1 MIGQTISHYRIVDK
15 LGGGGM
21 GVVYKAEDVKLH
33 RFVALKFLPDDVDK
47 DAQALARFQ
56 REAQAASALNHPN
69 ICMVFE
75 IDEREGR
82 HFIAMEFLD
91 GLTLKHRIAGRPLE
105 TELILPLAIEIA
117 DALDAAHAEGI
128 VHRDIKP
135 TNIFITKRGHAKILD
150 FGLAK
155 VIATAGSSSKIGSLN
170 TQTGSVDADLLT
182 SPGSTLGT
190 IAYMSPEQAK
200 GKDLDA
206 RTDLFSFGAVLYE
219 MATGALPFRGE
230 SAALVFDAILN
241 RAPTPAIRLNPDLP
255 VELERIINR
264 ALEKD
269 RELRYQHASDMR
281 SELLRVKRDTE
292 SSRIVAHG
300 SGTTPAPEMSG
311 SQSLSV
317 SSASAPP
324 VSGASTELTATSTN
338 ALPAASQSAQGVG
351 SRNVSSG
358 SDSSR
363 KSASHASSSSAVVG
377 AAKQHKWGTAAVVV
391 VVLIVLGAAGFGVY
405 SLLNRPGA
413 TPFQKFTVTQI
424 TNTGKATQAAISP
437 DGKYVL
443 SVTNENGQRSLWL
456 RNVPTGSDTQ
466 VIPPSDTHYQDLAFS
481 PDGNYIYFSKSED
494 PDVINYDLYRTPIL
508 GGTPQTVARNI
519 FDESLTF
526 SPNGQRIAYIR
537 GNDPEVGKYSI
548 LAASLEGN
556 NETVLL
562 SGSDVNA
569 PHWLAWSPKGDEI
582 YCSRLGGSSD
592 QAAIDVLDV
601 QSGKLHRLAAFKDRF
616 LVEVQALPD
625 GRGLF
630 VMNGQTNSGG
640 VKAQIGFLPASG
652 GQIEPITRDANRYGT
667 LTVSADGR
675 TLASVVA
682 RSEATVSVLSDTG
695 HGFGEARQILA
706 RANEFDDFS
715 SVRWSGNSNLLLN
728 NFAHMLRVGRDG
740 KNQTEL
746 LSDPDARMFEPAVCG
761 TNYIVFSWDNRGGIS
776 SRNIWRV
783 NGDGSAPLRLTDG
796 KRDWWPVCS
805 PDQKWVYYF
814 DSIDSKIHRV
824 ALDGS
829 SKPEAIQGLP
839 QGYSYAASL
848 TVSPDG
854 RTLGASLH
862 DLQRTGIKIGLFD
875 LGSSNPPRMLDAG
888 RHTYILNFTPD
899 GKSLI
904 YGIHENG
911 VDNMWMQPLD
921 GSAGHQITD
930 FKSDQIWSMDLSPDG
945 KNLAVLRGHFVSDV
959 VLLQENKP

>member
-1 MIGQTISHYRIVDK
+1 MIGQTISHYRILEK

-21 GVVYKAEDVKLH
+21 GVVYKAEDTRLE
-33 RFVALKFLPDDVDK
+33 RFVALKFLPENVSQDR
-47 DAQALARFQ
+47 QSLERFR
-56 REAQAASALNHPN
+56 REAKAASALNHPN
-69 ICMVFE
+69 ICTIYDIGE
-75 IDEREGR
+75 EDGR
-82 HFIAMEFLD
+82 AFIAMEFLD
-91 GLTLKHRIAGRPLE
+91 GTTLKHRISGRPLDADV
-105 TELILPLAIEIA
+105 LLSLAIESA
-117 DALDAAHAEGI
+117 DALDAAHAKGI

-135 TNIFITKRGHAKILD
+135 ANIFVTGRAHAKVLD

-155 VIATAGSSSKIGSLN
+155 VAAPGSSGQVNSAN
-170 TQTGSVDADLLT
+170 TSSHTISEEQLT
-182 SPGSTLGT
+182 SPGATVGT

-200 GKDLDA
+200 GKELDA

-230 SAALVFDAILN
+230 SSALVFDAILN

-292 SSRIVAHG
+292 TSRIVART
-300 SGTTPAPEMSG
+300 SGATSAAPEVSG
-311 SQSLSV
+311 SQPMSV
-317 SSASAPP
+317 SSASASP
-324 VSGASTELTATSTN
+324 VTGASTALSGTSTT
-338 ALPAASQSAQGVG
+338 ALPAAARSAQNVG
-351 SRNVSSG
+351 SRNASSRNSG
-358 SDSSR
+358 S
-363 KSASHASSSSAVVG
+363 HAGSGSAVVA
-377 AAKQHKWGTAAVVV
+377 AAKRHKWRAAASMVAG
-391 VVLIVLGAAGFGVY
+391 LIVLGAAGFGVY

-413 TPFQKFTVTQI
+413 APFQKFTVTQI

-443 SVTNENGQRSLWL
+443 SVTDENGQKSLWL

-466 VIPPSDTHYQDLAFS
+466 VIPPSDAEYQGLAFS
-481 PDGNYIYFSKSED
+481 PDGNYIYFSKGED
-494 PDVINYDLYRTPIL
+494 PAVLNYNLYRAPIL

-526 SPNGQRIAYIR
+526 SPDRQRIAYIR

-548 LAASLEGN
+548 LTASLEGN

-582 YCSRLGGSSD
+582 YCSRLGGSAD
-592 QAAIDVLDV
+592 QAAIDVLNV

-630 VMNGQTNSGG
+630 VMNGQTKSGG

-652 GQIEPITRDANRYGT
+652 GEIEPITRDANRYGT

-675 TLASVVA
+675 TLASVLA

-695 HGFGEARQILA
+695 HGFGEPRQILA

-715 SVRWSGNSNLLLN
+715 SLRWSGNNNLLLN
-728 NFAHMLRVGRDG
+728 NFAHMLKVGRDG

-746 LSDPDARMFEPAVCG
+746 LSDPDARMFEPAACG
-761 TNYIVFSWDNRGGIS
+761 ANYIVFSWDNRGGIS

-783 NGDGSAPLRLTDG
+783 NADGSAPLRLTDG

-805 PDQKWVYYF
+805 PDRKWVYYF

-824 ALDGS
+824 PLDGS
-829 SKPEAIQGLP
+829 GKSEAILGLP

-875 LGSSNPPRMLDAG
+875 LASSNPPRMLDAG
-888 RHTYILNFTPD
+888 RHTYMVNFTPD

-930 FKSDQIWSMDLSPDG
+930 FKSDQIWSVDLSPDG
-945 KNLAVLRGHFVSDV
+945 KSLAVLRGHFVSDV